1 MVIET
6 EDPTQGTPE
15 DEPAESEGTV
25 EDIEEPEAEQA
36 PEPSPEYKG
45 LQRKLQRAQDQLT
58 ETEGRLSQLLQQQTL
73 GQQQMGVD
81 PLAYQAQQ
89 MATPVYHQS
98 IAEGMTEQQAQRAF
112 GLAYQAAYA
121 NLGYQ
126 QVKEQAARDRADREA
141 QASVREL
148 DQEMREMAQEAGIDP
163 DDAELDYGDT
173 RSPDVVAK
181 MRDFRRS
188 LRDVKARVERQA
200 PAAARRPPDR
210 SSARVERT
218 EPSGTVGKPD
228 AESKLRA
235 FNKLNDD
242 IREGRV
248 AGNKANFA
256 ELKRL
261 ADEAKAAGAVF

>member
-1 MVIET
+1 MVTET

-58 ETEGRLSQLLQQQTL
+58 ETEGRLSQLLQQQTY
-73 GQQQMGVD
+73 GQQAGVD
-81 PLAYQAQQ
+81 PLFIQAQNLAAPLYNQ
-89 MATPVYHQS
+89 K
-98 IAEGMTEQQAQRAF
+98 IAQGWSQEQAQE
-112 GLAYQAAYA
+112 AYA
-121 NLGYQ
+121 LAVQSSYSNLRFQ
-126 QVKEQAARDRADREA
+126 ALEQVSARQEAERKTAASA
-141 QASVREL
+141 REL
-148 DQEMREMAQEAGIDP
+148 EQEMREMAQEAGIDP

-188 LRDVKARVERQA
+188 LRDVRQRVERQA
-200 PAAARRPPDR
+200 PAAARKPPDR

-228 AESKLRA
+228 AEAAIRA
-235 FNKLNDD
+235 FEKLNDD
-242 IREGRV
+242 ITQGRV
-248 AGNKANFA
+248 TDKGKYQRLKELRDKAI
-256 ELKRL
+256 
-261 ADEAKAAGAVF
+261 AAGAVF